1 MKSKRITFTGSSGIE
16 LSARFDTPDSGEC
29 RATLLFAHCFTCSKN
44 LNAVGHITRAL
55 TDRGIGVF
63 RFDFTGLGQSG
74 GDFAD
79 STFSSDVQDL
89 VAAADFMKQEYQAP
103 GIIMGHSLGGAAV
116 LQAAGK
122 IDSVKAVCTVGAP
135 CNPAHVQHLMEH
147 KISEIEEKGEAIV
160 VLAGR
165 KFSIKKQFLDDLNE
179 QVMDDII
186 ANLGKALLVF
196 HSPVDATVSV
206 ENAAHIFQAA
216 RHPKSF
222 VSLDNADHLL
232 TRQADAS
239 YAGEVTAAW
248 AARYFIKDR

>member
-1 MKSKRITFTGSSGIE
+1 MKSKRITFPGSSGIQ
-16 LSARFDTPDSGEC
+16 LSARFDTPDSGTC
-29 RATLLFAHCFTCSKN
+29 RGTLLFAHCFTCSKN

-63 RFDFTGLGQSG
+63 RFDFTGLGQSE

-79 STFSSDVQDL
+79 STFSTDVQDL
-89 VAAADFMKQEYQAP
+89 VAAAGFMKQEYQAP

-122 IDSVKAVCTVGAP
+122 IDSVKAVCTIGAP
-135 CNPAHVQHLMEH
+135 CNPSHVQHLMEH
-147 KISEIEEKGEAIV
+147 KISEIEEKGEASV

-165 KFSIKKQFLDDLNE
+165 KFKVKKQFLDDLRE

-186 ANLGKALLVF
+186 ASLGKALLIF
-196 HSPVDATVSV
+196 HSPVDDTVSID
-206 ENAAHIFQAA
+206 NAAHIFKAA

-222 VSLDNADHLL
+222 VSLDDADHLL
-232 TRQADAS
+232 TRSADAS
-239 YAGEVTAAW
+239 YVGEVAAAW
-248 AARYFIKDR
+248 ARNSGLKE